1 MELILQTVRFLEQKY
16 KNNNNAEVVIFLTKD
31 TIKQLL
37 KQQVE
42 LGIADTD
49 EFDFTKERIA
59 IGAHSV
65 KLHSYN
71 KVVVITD
78 EMRLPDDIIGE

>member
-1 MELILQTVRFLEQKY
+1 MEKIMQMVRFLEQKY
-16 KNNNNAEVVIFLTKD
+16 KNDNSAEIVIFLTKD

-65 KLHSYN
+65 KLHTYN